1 MRVLQES
8 RNPSNYRENNIYD
21 PDKSLPDLKK
31 CDLHPVIFR
40 SKRFFLWFIS
50 TKMRE
55 EKLRI
60 YLSPPNCLFPA
71 PKCIILLSCMFSLVY
86 CTLWYRAIYLFAAST
101 FFLVVFHLFDSSF
114 TENTSGSWTV
124 LGRLLCN
131 ILNTLIIFAFNWWFY
146 ALLQN
151 THNFGMCIRSELI
164 MYLEI
169 LVSLNW
175 AF

>member
-1 MRVLQES
+1 MQSWMRVLQES
-8 RNPSNYRENNIYD
+8 RNQSNCRDKNIYD

-50 TKMRE
+50 IKVRE

-71 PKCIILLSCMFSLVY
+71 SKCIILLSRMFSLVY
-86 CTLWYRAIYLFAAST
+86 YTLWYRAIYLFAAST
-101 FFLVVFHLFDSSF
+101 FFLVVFHLFDSSL
-114 TENTSGSWTV
+114 TENTAGSWIV
-124 LGRLLCN
+124 VGRLLHSV
-131 ILNTLIIFAFNWWFY
+131 LNALIIFAFNWWFC

-151 THNFGMCIRSELI
+151 THNFGVCIRWELI
-164 MYLEI
+164 IYLEI
-169 LVSLNW
+169 LV
-175 AF
+175 